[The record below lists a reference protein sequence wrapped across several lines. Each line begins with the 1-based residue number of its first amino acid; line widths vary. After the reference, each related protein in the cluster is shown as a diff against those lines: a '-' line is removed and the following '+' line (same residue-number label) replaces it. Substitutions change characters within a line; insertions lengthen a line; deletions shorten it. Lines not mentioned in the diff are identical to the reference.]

1 MQKHSLDK
9 LMNRLSLALLLGTAA
24 FLIVYWHRIP
34 EEVPMHFNAAG
45 EIDRWG
51 SKSGLIV
58 LPVISWMSYGLLT
71 IVEQILGS
79 WNTGVKRAGENRPQ
93 IYILLA
99 HLISTQKL
107 LFVAM
112 FACVTLCCALTL
124 PLPVWFSPLILGL
137 VFGDMAYWIVRLI
150 LAK

>member
-1 MQKHSLDK
+1 
-9 LMNRLSLALLLGTAA
+9 
-24 FLIVYWHRIP
+24 
-34 EEVPMHFNAAG
+34 
-45 EIDRWG
+45 
-51 SKSGLIV
+51 
-58 LPVISWMSYGLLT
+58 MSYGLLT
-71 IVEQILGS
+71 VVEQILNS
-79 WNTGVKRAGENRPQ
+79 WNTGVKGAGENRAQ

-107 LFVAM
+107 LFMAM

>member
-45 EIDRWG
+45 EIDRCG

-71 IVEQILGS
+71 VVEQILGS
-79 WNTGVKRAGENRPQ
+79 WNTVVKGAGENRAQ

-107 LFVAM
+107 LFMAM